1 MSNYTKV
8 DGPLAADTAR
18 EALDAAV
25 ANGFREED
33 VLVVDG
39 YFLVPDED
47 GDRNRYGQKYDDFEE
62 SAPAV
67 EATLDAWGE
76 RADGPAVE
84 EGAANIEVQEAAV
97 EEAVAS
103 QPADTAAEYPDGE
116 PSEEWTGKQIDA
128 YARDNKIKFDN
139 GVTTKAE
146 KVAAIRDAAK
156 N

>member
-62 SAPAV
+62 SLPAV

-76 RADGPAVE
+76 GADGPAVE
-84 EGAANIEVQEAAV
+84 EGSANIQVQEDAV
-97 EEAVAS
+97 PEAS
-103 QPADTAAEYPDGE
+103 QVPDSAYPDGE
-116 PSEEWTGKQIDA
+116 PTTDWTVKQIDA
-128 YARDNKIKFDN
+128 YARDNNIEFDN
-139 GVTTKAE
+139 GVTTKPE
-146 KVAAIRDAAK
+146 KIAAINGTK
-156 N
+156 E